1 MLWKSIKNNIFLYS
15 LSLSNT
21 INYIFYFPFV
31 ILYLFAK
38 DDLSKINYMQIYL
51 FFIIYDLI
59 RNLTANCIRKISK
72 CFGINKIITINLF
85 ILALISFLLFF
96 IFIRFSNNKE
106 RLNEIIIFQAVIPL
120 INISSLFTSKILLS
134 IYEKKEII
142 KKSKFLD
149 FYEKFNNLLVFIFI
163 LIFAP
168 SLSYFHFYF
177 LCSFIY
183 NLYFAIIFII
193 FFKCHDEKV
202 IFALFEEKINDKKEV
217 NNIQSLEMSKNIQRK
232 KFTKNIKD
240 KQVLTFEED
249 TNYSKAVNKFRTGK
263 RKSSAN
269 IMNNE
274 NIKQVINK
282 NYFSDKSSENN
293 ENNENGDIENNV
305 IVLTTNENQTNK
317 NMSNNDNNIQYQKQN
332 IHIINNI
339 QIASSQRVLN
349 GDIKNRKT
357 LIDVKNDY
365 VTVKRKFIFTFLIL
379 TPSEFIKYI
388 FSFMLLLKTYSLKNI
403 FPIKIHLLFYCG
415 YFFMGIP
422 FDFLNKMIYAK
433 VIRIKNGKKILL
445 ISSFALC
452 FVSINAYIFI
462 FLHPLKRN
470 QNSKLQYLLYI
481 LFFILNILIKEGLLV
496 VIRIFYTISFG
507 LGFSKIILRNMKEI
521 SITFS
526 CLFFFGY
533 YVSILF
539 IRKGDKLFDVIIYY
553 CVYYLLPIFFLLIL
567 FINIINI
574 S

>member
-51 FFIIYDLI
+51 FFIIYDFI

-134 IYEKKEII
+134 IYAKKEII

-274 NIKQVINK
+274 N
-282 NYFSDKSSENN
+282 
-293 ENNENGDIENNV
+293 NENGDIENNV

-357 LIDVKNDY
+357 LIDAKNDY

-388 FSFMLLLKTYSLKNI
+388 FSFMLLLKTYSLKNV

-507 LGFSKIILRNMKEI
+507 LGFSKVILRNMKEI
-521 SITFS
+521 SIIFS
-526 CLFFFGY
+526 CIFFFGY

-539 IRKGDKLFDVIIYY
+539 IRKGDKLFEVIIYY

>member
-1 MLWKSIKNNIFLYS
+1 M
-15 LSLSNT
+15 
-21 INYIFYFPFV
+21 
-31 ILYLFAK
+31 A
-38 DDLSKINYMQIYL
+38 
-51 FFIIYDLI
+51 LI
-59 RNLTANCIRKISK
+59 ISK

-96 IFIRFSNNKE
+96 IFIRFSNNNE

-163 LIFAP
+163 LVFAP

-282 NYFSDKSSENN
+282 NYFSDKSSE
-293 ENNENGDIENNV
+293 
-305 IVLTTNENQTNK
+305 K
-317 NMSNNDNNIQYQKQN
+317 
-332 IHIINNI
+332 
-339 QIASSQRVLN
+339 
-349 GDIKNRKT
+349 
-357 LIDVKNDY
+357 
-365 VTVKRKFIFTFLIL
+365 
-379 TPSEFIKYI
+379 
-388 FSFMLLLKTYSLKNI
+388 
-403 FPIKIHLLFYCG
+403 
-415 YFFMGIP
+415 
-422 FDFLNKMIYAK
+422 
-433 VIRIKNGKKILL
+433 
-445 ISSFALC
+445 
-452 FVSINAYIFI
+452 
-462 FLHPLKRN
+462 
-470 QNSKLQYLLYI
+470 
-481 LFFILNILIKEGLLV
+481 
-496 VIRIFYTISFG
+496 
-507 LGFSKIILRNMKEI
+507 
-521 SITFS
+521 
-526 CLFFFGY
+526 
-533 YVSILF
+533 
-539 IRKGDKLFDVIIYY
+539 
-553 CVYYLLPIFFLLIL
+553 
-567 FINIINI
+567 
-574 S
+574 